1 MAFSRGYNL
10 LKMVEEFGEPLTL
23 RKKTTAGTYDPT
35 TGSVTGSATTD
46 YNFEGY
52 FYNYDQGIIANVD
65 EIRRGTRKCVVP
77 ALGLA
82 VDPDDEDQIIGNG
95 DTVNVISVVTIFSNG
110 VKICFLCDVRE

>member
-10 LKMVEEFGEPLTL
+10 LKMVDEFGETLTL

-35 TGSVTGSATTD
+35 TGAVTGSATTD
-46 YNFEGY
+46 YSFTGY
-52 FYNYDQGIIANVD
+52 FYNDDQGIIANVD

-77 ALGLA
+77 ALGLE
-82 VDPDDEDQIIGNG
+82 VEPDDEDQIIGNG